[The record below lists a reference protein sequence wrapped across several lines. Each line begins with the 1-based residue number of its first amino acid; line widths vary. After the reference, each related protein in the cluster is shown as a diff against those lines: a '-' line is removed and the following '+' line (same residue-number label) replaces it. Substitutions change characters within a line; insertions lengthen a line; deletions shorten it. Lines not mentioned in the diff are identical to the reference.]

1 MTLAEFHARL
11 RSHDWFYHYSDDG
24 RVYRAGA
31 DSAARLAE
39 LSKESE
45 DHSRLYK
52 AFCDAMLHDKPQPLK
67 ELRAE
72 LGIACI

>member
-31 DSAARLAE
+31 DSAARLSEA
-39 LSKESE
+39 SKESP
-45 DHSRLYK
+45 DHKRLYC
-52 AFCDAMLHDKPQPLK
+52 AWCDAQLHQQPADLAAM
-67 ELRAE
+67 RAE
-72 LGIACI
+72 FNLP